1 MNIYNYKRPVG
12 PDGHIEPRNMNTFIE
27 TYEEALFIAG
37 LNYGSVIIQQKRFLE
52 KIDKET
58 AIHCR
63 EEISRATA
71 PPHNYKM
78 TMRDVY
84 ILATRYSVNMLYGE
98 TYSREIYK
106 FTEDPGKTNKYFTRK
121 RYNHNITYDKQ
132 PNKNY
137 WEEDYDNVTI
147 NNVTKGSK
155 INDKRTCYNCRKVGH
170 ISRECPE
177 RPSTPKSKNMRREN
191 ARSRK
196 GQQRFRSRSRS
207 RERYRSRSRSPY
219 YRRSRSRSPYYRNRS
234 RSRSRSKRNNNYWNN
249 NNNYPPPNQTPRYSN
264 THTYYND
271 ERKYNINATFQ
282 PQRYNDVYDD
292 IDEIT
297 NQITNINLKNQND
310 DYNYKDYDLISFD

>member
-1 MNIYNYKRPVG
+1 M
-12 PDGHIEPRNMNTFIE
+12 
-27 TYEEALFIAG
+27 
-37 LNYGSVIIQQKRFLE
+37 E

-71 PPHNYKM
+71 SPHNYKM

-155 INDKRTCYNCRKVGH
+155 INDKITCYNCEKVGH
-170 ISRECPE
+170 ISRECSE

-207 RERYRSRSRSPY
+207 RAPARTSRPATRSSTKRGRSPTDPTRSRRSHSEP
-219 YRRSRSRSPYYRNRS
+219 RRS
-234 RSRSRSKRNNNYWNN
+234 W
-249 NNNYPPPNQTPRYSN
+249 
-264 THTYYND
+264 
-271 ERKYNINATFQ
+271 
-282 PQRYNDVYDD
+282 
-292 IDEIT
+292 
-297 NQITNINLKNQND
+297 
-310 DYNYKDYDLISFD
+310 